1 MKNVRQPIIPTR
13 LKALSLL
20 LLPAFINLPAQVNGK
35 KIWSENFAGIEF
47 SGDQCTI
54 HLGNEEGYSLGNA
67 IYYSTTSSAMADI
80 YIYKQGNN
88 ERYIYMTAGKSKL
101 RIVIPYLKNACGELT
116 LSFSANF
123 PFYKEGKTK
132 CLVQTNTP
140 GAEIKTVE
148 NSGTDKPYKVTC
160 TIGIDA
166 GTESLE
172 LLFQPLKT
180 YASNAHLSDFNL
192 SATDFSLPVKTSEG
206 FTTFFS
212 EEPFIMPEGLEGT
225 TVGYN
230 ETSGT
235 LTFDYEYQSG
245 DVVPAATPLLI
256 HSKSGAGA
264 FTFTYAASTLQADN
278 SRNCLHG
285 SATDRIAGDVF
296 NSGENLYYYI
306 LTYDNSSSKT
316 GLGFYWGADGGLPN
330 FTNKA
335 GKAFLALP
343 RNAANAK
350 GFTLGAGVSNGIEHA
365 AVPNGSSTAAIF
377 SISGIPVSTTSLSSG
392 NLPAGI
398 YVVGNKKV
406 VVE

>member
-13 LKALSLL
+13 LIALSLL
-20 LLPAFINLPAQVNGK
+20 FLSVLINLPAQVNGK
-35 KIWSENFAGIEF
+35 TIWSENFDGIEF
-47 SGDQCTI
+47 AGDQYTI
-54 HLGNEEGYSLGNA
+54 NLGNEEGYSLGNA
-67 IYYSTTSSAMADI
+67 IYYSTTSRAIADV
-80 YIYKQGNN
+80 YIYKQENN

-101 RIVIPYLKNACGELT
+101 RIVIPHLKNACGDLT
-116 LSFSANF
+116 LSFSSNF
-123 PFYKEGKTK
+123 PFYKDGKTK
-132 CLVQTNTP
+132 CLVQTTTP
-140 GAEIKTVE
+140 TAEIKSVE
-148 NSGTDKPYKVTC
+148 NYGTEKPYKVSC
-160 TIGIDA
+160 TIGIDS

-180 YASNAHLSDFNL
+180 YRNNAHLSDFNL
-192 SATDFSLPVKTSEG
+192 SATDFSLPVKTAEG

-212 EEPFIMPEGLEGT
+212 DESFIMPEGLEGT
-225 TVGYN
+225 TIGYDQA
-230 ETSGT
+230 SGT
-235 LTFDYEYQSG
+235 LIFDYEYQSG

-264 FTFTYAASTLQADN
+264 FTFSYAASTLQADN

-296 NSGENLYYYI
+296 SPGEDLYYYI
-306 LTYDNSSSKT
+306 LTYDNSVSKT
-316 GLGFYWGADGGLPN
+316 GLGFYWGAEGGLPN

-365 AVPNGSSTAAIF
+365 AADNGSSTATIF
-377 SISGIPVSTTSLSSG
+377 SLTGIPVSTTSLSPG

-406 VVE
+406 VVK